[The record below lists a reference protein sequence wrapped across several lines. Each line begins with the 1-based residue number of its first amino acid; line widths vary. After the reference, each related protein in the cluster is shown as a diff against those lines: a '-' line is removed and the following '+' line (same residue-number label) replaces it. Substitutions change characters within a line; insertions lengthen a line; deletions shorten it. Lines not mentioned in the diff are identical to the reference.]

1 MNEYVCYVA
10 NVLARQGEEVNGLQ
24 CFVALIASH
33 TALKCRDRANHDVV
47 GASGGVITLFG
58 RGEVEERTS
67 RVATKPK
74 I

>member
-10 NVLARQGEEVNGLQ
+10 NILARQGEEVNGLQ

-33 TALKCRDRANHDVV
+33 TALKCRDCANHDLV
-47 GASGGVITLFG
+47 GASGGVIIMFR

-67 RVATKPK
+67 RVATKPQ